1 MKKITPFFIT
11 LLLLITPLVASSQS
25 ITINEI
31 LESNSVVN
39 QDEDG
44 SYQDWIEIRNNGAS
58 SVNLDGFGLSDDTLL
73 PFKWTFPAV
82 SIGAGQY
89 LLIWC
94 SDKDRATAGSPLHTN
109 FKLSSS
115 GETVIITNS
124 SGLTLDSVTTP
135 EVLQNISYGRVPNG
149 TGSFMFFNVVTP
161 GAANGNVAYSEALSP
176 PTFSQDSA
184 VLTTGFNLT
193 LSTMVPGATILYTLD
208 GSEPKLSNLG
218 GTTYSYK
225 NQYQEVSTAQPL
237 GSLLTNNFRTFQYS
251 APVAIADRSALPNKI
266 ASISTTYSFNP
277 TYIPASPIFKGTIVR
292 AKLVKAG
299 ALDSKTETRTYYI
312 SPAGSNRFTL
322 PILSL
327 SIDENKLF
335 DYNSGI
341 AVAGVA
347 FDDWRAANPD
357 LDATYESDN
366 ANYYRR
372 GREFERTANMTYLVN
387 GAQVLNQDIGIRIH
401 GGISRSTRSKS
412 FNLYARAEYGKDN
425 MNYGFFA
432 NNPDTHFTNLVLRNS
447 GGDFVNTMFR
457 DALCQNLLKS
467 LNCITESYQPTIT
480 FINGEYN
487 GILNVR
493 EKYDN
498 HYFSNRFNIASTELD
513 YLIDQ
518 GLSDNN
524 QALYGDDVHYQAMLT
539 YLNSNSMATLSS
551 YNFIKT
557 QMDTDSF
564 NDYHI
569 SNIYLQNGDW
579 PGTNIEF
586 WRKRTTSYEPN
597 APYGQDGRWRWAFHD
612 LDDTFGFYYDDV
624 AHNSL
629 ADATEPNGPDYP
641 NPAWST
647 LILRKL
653 LVSPVYKN
661 EFINRFADLMN
672 TSFLPSRV
680 VEMIDGMK
688 SVIEPEML
696 EHISRWKAPGT
707 IDNWQYFLNV
717 ERTFANE
724 RAGFQRAHIRS
735 QFGITSNIDATL
747 NVSNDAHGYI
757 KINTID
763 IKPGTPGISATP
775 YPWTGVYFSNIPV
788 TLTAIA
794 KPGYVFSN
802 WTGGSSST
810 NATITITS
818 ASSFGVTA
826 VFVAEPIPTSQ
837 PIYFWMMNSVIPNNI
852 PLETLATTYEPGGI
866 EGVIQYQS
874 CLVGYPFTPA
884 DLLNWRKASMER
896 RNSPTDINY
905 IPLANNDL
913 PFASSDM
920 KGVQIKEPLQS
931 GSLGN
936 TMVFNFSTFGKKDIK
951 LSFAAI
957 NELTN
962 ATGIILDY
970 SLNAGD
976 PVWITDGL
984 ASSTLPL
991 TNTYQLFN
999 IDFTNITAASNN
1011 ANFRIRIRF
1020 TGANMTVD
1028 TGARISFNNI
1038 AVYGTQL
1045 PLAVDENSKQLFA
1058 IYPNPVSD
1066 VLNVVGLYQAGN
1078 MNFKIFSI
1086 DGKQIKS
1093 GSIENSQLNL
1103 SDLSRGLYLLQIESE
1118 GKIATEK
1125 IIKE

>member
-11 LLLLITPLVASSQS
+11 LLLLFFSNFASSQS
-25 ITINEI
+25 IVINE
-31 LESNSVVN
+31 VVSANTTIN

-44 SYQDWIEIRNNGAS
+44 SYQDWVEIRNNGAS
-58 SVNLDGFGLSDDTLL
+58 AVNLDSFGLSDDALL

-82 SIGAGQY
+82 SIGAGQN

-94 SDKDRATAGSPLHTN
+94 SDKDRATAGQPLHTN
-109 FKLSSS
+109 FKLSSA
-115 GETVIITNS
+115 GETLILTNG
-124 SGLTLDSVTTP
+124 SGLLLDTVTVP
-135 EVLQNISYGRVPNG
+135 FMLQNISYGRIPNG
-149 TGSFMFFNVVTP
+149 TGAFKFFNVVTP
-161 GAANGNVAYSEALSP
+161 AAANGNVAYTEALLP
-176 PTFSQDSA
+176 PTFSQDSS

-193 LSTMVPGATILYTLD
+193 LSTTVPGATILYTLD
-208 GSEPKLSNLG
+208 GSEPQLSNLG

-237 GSLLTNNFRTFQYS
+237 GSLLTNSFRTFQYS
-251 APVAIADRSALPNKI
+251 APLAIADRSALPNKV
-266 ASISTTYSFNP
+266 ASISTTYNFNP

-299 ALDSKTETRTYYI
+299 ALDSQTETRTYYI
-312 SPAGSNRFTL
+312 SPSGTSRFTL

-341 AVAGVA
+341 SVAGVD
-347 FDDWRAANPD
+347 FDNWRSANPD

-372 GREFERTANMTYLVN
+372 GRDFERTANMTYLVN
-387 GAQVLNQDIGIRIH
+387 GTEVLNQDIGIRIH

-425 MNYGFFA
+425 MHYGFFA
-432 NNPDTHFTNLVLRNS
+432 DNTDTHFTNLVLRNS

-457 DALCQNLLKS
+457 DGLCHNLVKS

-493 EKYDN
+493 EKYDD
-498 HYFSNRFNIASTELD
+498 HFFSNRFNIASTELD
-513 YLIDQ
+513 YLRDQ
-518 GLSDNN
+518 GIASNG
-524 QALYGDDVHYQAMLT
+524 QADYGDDIHYQAMLS
-539 YLNSNSMATLSS
+539 YLNSNSMATLSN
-551 YNFIKT
+551 YNYIKT

-579 PGTNIEF
+579 PGTNIEY
-586 WRKRTTSYEPN
+586 WRKRTASYEPN

-647 LILRKL
+647 FILRKL

-672 TSFLPSRV
+672 TTFLPSRV
-680 VEMIDGMK
+680 VEMIDSMK

-696 EHISRWKAPGT
+696 EHIARWKVPSS
-707 IDNWQYFLNV
+707 IDVWQYFLNK
-717 ERTFANE
+717 EREFAND
-724 RAGFQRAHIRS
+724 RAAFQRDHIRS
-735 QFGITSNIDATL
+735 QFGITSNINATL

-757 KINTID
+757 KMNTID

-802 WTGGSSST
+802 WTGASSST

-818 ASSFGVTA
+818 PSSFGVTA
-826 VFVAEPIPTSQ
+826 VFVPEPIPTSQ
-837 PIYFWMMNSVIPNNI
+837 PIYFWMMNSAIPNNI

-866 EGVIQYQS
+866 DGVIQYQS
-874 CLVGYPFTPA
+874 CLVGYPFTAA
-884 DLLNWRKASMER
+884 DIVNWRKASMER
-896 RNSPTDINY
+896 RNSPTNINY
-905 IPLANNDL
+905 IPLANSDL
-913 PFASSDM
+913 PFATSDM
-920 KGVQIKEPLQS
+920 KGLQIKEPLQS

-936 TMVFNFSTFGKKDIK
+936 TMVFNFATTGKKDIK
-951 LSFAAI
+951 FSFAAI

-962 ATGIILDY
+962 ASGILIDY
-970 SLNAGD
+970 SINAGD
-976 PVWITDGL
+976 PVWLTTGL

-991 TNTYQLFN
+991 TSSYQLYN
-999 IDFTNITAASNN
+999 IDFSSVTGANSN
-1011 ANFRIRIRF
+1011 ANFKIRLRF
-1020 TGANMTVD
+1020 TGTNMTAD

-1038 AVYGTQL
+1038 AVHGTQL
-1045 PLAVDENSKQLFA
+1045 PLAVEENSAQLFS
-1058 IYPNPVSD
+1058 IFPNPISD
-1066 VLNVVGLYQAGN
+1066 LLNVVGLYQSGEV
-1078 MNFKIFSI
+1078 NFKLFTI

-1093 GSIENSQLNL
+1093 GVVENSQLNFA
-1103 SDLSRGLYLLQIESE
+1103 DLSRGLYLIQLESE
-1118 GKIATEK
+1118 GKTETKK
-1125 IIKE
+1125 IIKK